1 VDRVQILGEEVMR
14 VLVACEFSGRVR
26 QAFRQRGHDA
36 WSCDLEPAEDDS
48 PHHIRGD
55 ALNVLRDGW
64 DLMVAH
70 PPCTHLAVGGAR
82 YWAAKRADGRQQ
94 AGIDFFLAMAHA
106 DIPQIAIENP
116 AGVMSSV
123 WREPDQVIQPWQFG
137 HEANKPTCLWLK
149 GLPLLRPTNVVGRG
163 EFYVKASG
171 ARLAKWSHKTSGT
184 SADRA
189 RIASRTF
196 DGIAQAMASQWSNY
210 TDLVTQMETYHA
222 L

>member
-1 VDRVQILGEEVMR
+1 MR
-14 VLVACEFSGRVR
+14 VLVACEFSGAVR
-26 QAFRQRGHDA
+26 RAFRAKGHDA
-36 WSCDLEPAEDDS
+36 WSCDLEAAEDGGE
-48 PHHIRGD
+48 HIRAD
-55 ALNVLRDGW
+55 ALNVLREGW
-64 DLMVAH
+64 ALMVAH

-94 AGIDFFLAMAHA
+94 AAADFFLAMARA

-116 AGVMSSV
+116 AGLMSSI
-123 WREPDQVIQPWQFG
+123 WRKPDQVIQPWQFG

-149 GLPLLRPTNVVGRG
+149 GLPPLHPTKVVGRG

-184 SADRA
+184 RDDRA

-196 DGIAQAMASQWSNY
+196 EGIALAMADQWGAY
-210 TDLVTQMETYHA
+210 TDLVLQMEA
-222 L
+222 A